1 MMSQANNTS
10 MRTRCSFNMVE
21 EEEDDL
27 VYVYI
32 VCAWITTY
40 DMRPIICVGKSKH
53 HIFNKRQPRIKKV

>member
-1 MMSQANNTS
+1 MMSKANNTS
-10 MRTRCSFNMVE
+10 MRTRCSFNMVEEEEE

-40 DMRPIICVGKSKH
+40 DMRPIICVG
-53 HIFNKRQPRIKKV
+53 NKRQPRIKKV